1 MKVSKELVKGSL
13 DIIVLSVLNEEDLYG
28 YEIAKQ
34 IKERSNELFTM
45 GEGTLYP
52 LLHKLAKA
60 QYLKPYWKEVDG
72 RRRKYYSVTRSGKK
86 ALASKVEEWKS
97 FSDAVNAIVLA

>member
-13 DIIVLSVLNEEDLYG
+13 DIVVLSVLNEEDLYG

-34 IKERSNELFTM
+34 IKDRSNELFTM

-52 LLHKLAKA
+52 LLHKLAKKK
-60 QYLKPYWKEVDG
+60 YLTAYWKEVDG
-72 RRRKYYSVTRSGKK
+72 RKRKYYSVTKTGKK
-86 ALASKVEEWKS
+86 ALGEKVEEWKS